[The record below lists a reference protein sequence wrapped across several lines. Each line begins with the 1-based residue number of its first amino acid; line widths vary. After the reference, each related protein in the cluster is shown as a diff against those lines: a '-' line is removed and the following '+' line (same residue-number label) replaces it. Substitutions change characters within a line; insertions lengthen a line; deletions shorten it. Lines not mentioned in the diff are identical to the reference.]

1 MTGERIADVAPRSS
15 DRGSTRDETNDLPV
29 VVYRCRDDALWTC
42 TRVNGTIAELG
53 YTPRRWRED
62 HGLWLRRIHPDDRER
77 VVRERQVAHA
87 SGGLDIDYRLRTAD
101 GTERFVNDRARY
113 VDTPDG
119 GVFHGVLI
127 DMTAHRLAD
136 RTVAASLEH
145 ASEEAEQSER
155 ALALERA
162 MLRLLLH
169 DARSPV
175 AMSASVLDDLRCALD
190 HEVVDAA
197 SRKDLAAVV
206 RALERATEVL
216 EEMDGRIESDGW
228 RPSQRE
234 QVAFDGL
241 ARAAIREVDVDPDRV
256 DVLGGEVPVLAVVP
270 AVRRAL
276 VGLVRNA
283 IVHTTPSTRLV
294 LAAMTR
300 DDGVVLQVEDDGP
313 GFPDSARAHA
323 FDPVVHLEDD
333 HGTGRGIGLSLVRE
347 VAELHGGEV
356 WLEDVESGGTCV
368 SMFLPDPPPD
378 EGAGTW

>member
-1 MTGERIADVAPRSS
+1 MTGRQIADVGPYPAGRRPVQ
-15 DRGSTRDETNDLPV
+15 DTPDDLPV

-42 TRVNGTIAELG
+42 TSVNGTIAELG

-62 HGLWLRRIHPDDRER
+62 PGLWLRRIHPDDRER
-77 VVRERQVAHA
+77 VVRERQAAHA
-87 SGGLDIDYRLRTAD
+87 DGDLDIEYRIRTAD

-113 VDTPDG
+113 VATGDG
-119 GVFHGVLI
+119 GAFHGVLI

-175 AMSASVLDDLRCALD
+175 AMSASVLDDLARAMDGELT
-190 HEVVDAA
+190 DAA
-197 SRKDLAAVV
+197 SREDLVAVA

-216 EEMDGRIESDGW
+216 EELDDRIEDDGW
-228 RPSQRE
+228 RPSRRE
-234 QVAFDGL
+234 RVPFGGL
-241 ARAAIREVDVDPDRV
+241 VRDAIREVGVDPDRV
-256 DVLGGEVPVLAVVP
+256 DVLGEDVGVLAVVA

-283 IVHTTPSTRLV
+283 VVHTDPSTRLV
-294 LAAMTR
+294 LAAVPR

-313 GFPDSARAHA
+313 GFPEHARAHA
-323 FDPVVHLEDD
+323 FDPVVHLDD
-333 HGTGRGIGLSLVRE
+333 DQGTGRGIGLSLVRE

-356 WLEDVESGGTCV
+356 WLEDVEAGGTCV
-368 SMFLPDPPPD
+368 SMFLPDDDP
-378 EGAGTW
+378 GIH